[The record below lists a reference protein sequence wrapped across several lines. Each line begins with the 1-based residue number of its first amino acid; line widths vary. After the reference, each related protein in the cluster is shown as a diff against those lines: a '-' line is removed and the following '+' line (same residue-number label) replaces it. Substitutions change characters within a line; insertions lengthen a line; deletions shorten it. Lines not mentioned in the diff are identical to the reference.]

1 MKNKLTKNKTI
12 LLIEDEIPTLEIL
25 YDRFTKEGFRV
36 LKARD
41 GENGL
46 ELALK
51 EHPDLILLDIILPK
65 VNGIEILRKLRADN
79 WGKDALVIILTN
91 LSDIRTAADT
101 LENGVY
107 SFMVKSAWKLE
118 DLVKNVK
125 EKLKLR

>member
-1 MKNKLTKNKTI
+1 MKSKLFRNKTI
-12 LLIEDEIPTLEIL
+12 LLIEDEMPTLEIL
-25 YDRFTKEGFRV
+25 YDRFTKEGFKV

-65 VNGIEILRKLRADN
+65 VDGIEIIRKLRADN
-79 WGKDALVIILTN
+79 WGKDALVIVLTN
-91 LSDIRTAADT
+91 LSDIRTAADA

-107 SFMVKSAWKLE
+107 SFIVKSSWKLE
-118 DLVKNVK
+118 DLVEKVK